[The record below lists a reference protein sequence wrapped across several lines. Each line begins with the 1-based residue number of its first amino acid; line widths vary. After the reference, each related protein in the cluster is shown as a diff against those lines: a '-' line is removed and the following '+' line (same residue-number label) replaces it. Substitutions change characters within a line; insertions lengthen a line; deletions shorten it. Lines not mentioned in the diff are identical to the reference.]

1 MSDRLDS
8 RAISLVVLLTAIWG
22 GSYTF
27 VKVGFRDL
35 PVFGSLSLRMV
46 VASAILLIYSRSAG
60 IPLWYSGR
68 GNRFLLAGTGA
79 FVWSQVLLY
88 LGLTLTTAG
97 RGSIFF
103 NTQPFFTLAAL
114 PFFVREESFTLRKL
128 GGTALAFGGVVLLF
142 AERLGAGDRSVLLG
156 DTLVLLAS
164 LGWSAN
170 NILTKTMP
178 REVHPASIILW
189 SAGGAL
195 PVMWACMLF
204 LEPGRPWRLT
214 PTAIASVLYLGGVA
228 AAFSFVAFTWLIR
241 RYAAIKVN
249 AFVFL
254 SPVFGVLIGWASLGE
269 PLSLAQAAG
278 ALLVG
283 GGIYLVN
290 STSLRSRLRGLPPP
304 PSP

>member
-1 MSDRLDS
+1 
-8 RAISLVVLLTAIWG
+8 
-22 GSYTF
+22 
-27 VKVGFRDL
+27 
-35 PVFGSLSLRMV
+35 
-46 VASAILLIYSRSAG
+46 
-60 IPLWYSGR
+60 
-68 GNRFLLAGTGA
+68 
-79 FVWSQVLLY
+79 
-88 LGLTLTTAG
+88 
-97 RGSIFF
+97 
-103 NTQPFFTLAAL
+103 
-114 PFFVREESFTLRKL
+114 
-128 GGTALAFGGVVLLF
+128 
-142 AERLGAGDRSVLLG
+142 VLLG

-195 PVMWACMLF
+195 PVMWACMLL

-269 PLSLAQAAG
+269 PLSAAQAAG

-304 PSP
+304 TSP